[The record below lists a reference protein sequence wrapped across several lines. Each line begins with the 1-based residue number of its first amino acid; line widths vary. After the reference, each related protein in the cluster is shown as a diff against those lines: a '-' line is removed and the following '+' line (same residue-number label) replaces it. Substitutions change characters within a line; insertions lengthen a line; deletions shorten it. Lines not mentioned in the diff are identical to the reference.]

1 MKKNE
6 FLFLFITV
14 FIDFLSFG
22 LIFPLLPYY
31 LESFGS
37 SSLII
42 GLVTAIYSLM
52 QFIFSPLWGRLSD
65 KTGRKPIILIS
76 LIGTSVSLLLTALS
90 QNIEILFILF
100 KINSLSRTSYSYC
113 CGYCRI
119 YPRTS

>member
-76 LIGTSVSLLLTALS
+76 LIGV
-90 QNIEILFILF
+90 
-100 KINSLSRTSYSYC
+100 
-113 CGYCRI
+113 I
-119 YPRTS
+119 YYY